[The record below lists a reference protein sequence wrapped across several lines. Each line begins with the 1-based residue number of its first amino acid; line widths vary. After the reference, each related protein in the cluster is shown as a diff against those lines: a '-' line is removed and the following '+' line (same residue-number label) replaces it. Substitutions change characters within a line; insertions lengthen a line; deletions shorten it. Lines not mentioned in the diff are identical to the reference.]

1 MNKKTIILFLF
12 IFCLLSTI
20 AMSVWGKVP
29 DPTSINVT
37 GIAFTDVTRAANNF
51 ECELNDDDEKIIY
64 LARGT
69 TTYQL
74 TWKILPEDASDK
86 SVSFQSSNT
95 DVATVNETGL
105 VTIYQEY
112 TFEITIYSNL
122 KDAKS
127 DNVNIDFTGQIITE

>member
-1 MNKKTIILFLF
+1 MNKKTIIFFLF

-20 AMSVWGKVP
+20 AMSIWGKVP

-37 GIAFTDVTRAANNF
+37 DVVFTDMSRAANNY

-69 TTYQL
+69 KTYQL
-74 TWKILPEDASDK
+74 TWQILPFDASDE
-86 SVSFQSSNT
+86 SVSFQSSNIE
-95 DVATVNETGL
+95 VATVNETGL
-105 VTIYQEY
+105 VTILQEY

-127 DNVNIDFTGQIITE
+127 DRVNIDFTGQIITE